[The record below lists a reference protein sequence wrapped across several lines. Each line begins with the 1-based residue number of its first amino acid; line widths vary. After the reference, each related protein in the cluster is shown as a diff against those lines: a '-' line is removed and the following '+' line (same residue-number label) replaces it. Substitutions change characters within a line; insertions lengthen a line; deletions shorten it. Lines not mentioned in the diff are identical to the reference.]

1 MKPSQV
7 ALSAEGVERK
17 EEEETEPERP
27 LADKATREAES
38 SETRGVT
45 TMPEV
50 SIARSWVS
58 PRSCVTQRLK

>member
-1 MKPSQV
+1 M
-7 ALSAEGVERK
+7 ERK